1 MLNYQE
7 NGENKGSQKKKK
19 KKNCK
24 ETSSVADFQVFSQ
37 VIFPSKSLF
46 AFITN

>member
-7 NGENKGSQKKKK
+7 NGENKGSQKKK

-24 ETSSVADFQVFSQ
+24 ETSSVADFQVFS
-37 VIFPSKSLF
+37 
-46 AFITN
+46 